1 MGDAQTTSTQI
12 ELARELFFTERR
24 DLVDGL
30 APQILRSWKRS
41 RRMVR
46 DGTDPSPIAP
56 TLFHERREQAMRLL
70 QSAQPELDGLAEHAI
85 GNGCVVLLA
94 DASGLILERI
104 GCPDFLPKVERIALT
119 PGVEWSEGNR
129 GTNAIGTALVE
140 REALM
145 VLGGEHYLP
154 QNGAFGC
161 VAAPIFTGRG
171 QVIGA
176 LDISG
181 EAVRVNQHALGLVR
195 MAAQQIEHRMMLA
208 EGGGYILRFHR
219 RSRLLGTAREGV
231 IVIDDGRIVGA
242 NRVALA
248 MLSSSWHRLLGQRVE
263 PLLGMRWSQLEQ
275 QRGLLT
281 LPGGQQIAAVMERD
295 RGTTVA
301 GLAVDRSDAIVR
313 QIPPGTDALLPLLS
327 AATRVLNEGVAV
339 LVTGETGSGKEVF
352 ARRLHGASQR
362 RTGPFVAV
370 NCAALPETLIEAEL
384 FGYEEGAFTGARR
397 RGMPGRIRE
406 AHGGVLFLDEIADMP
421 IAMQPRL
428 LRVLEEHVV
437 TPLGGGK
444 GMPVDFD
451 LVCATHGD
459 LLTLSS
465 AGRFRRDLYYR
476 LAGFTVSLPALRQR
490 SDREAL
496 IVRLFAECGAT
507 KRLHLD
513 AVALDCLAAYDWPGN
528 VRELRSVLRSVAAL
542 AEPGDSISVEHLPAH
557 LRRPAAMNVE
567 WHPPRKQE
575 DESQPLASITQNA
588 IGRALE
594 DCGQNVAEAARRL
607 GVHRSTVYRYR
618 ARWLE
623 GGQARSATAPHAD
636 GVQPRRTEP
645 GESGT
650 AAGGTSRMRPM
661 LTKPASAS

>member
-1 MGDAQTTSTQI
+1 MSDAQTTSMQI
-12 ELARELFFTERR
+12 ELARELFFTQRR

-41 RRMVR
+41 RGVVR

-56 TLFHERREQAMRLL
+56 PLFQERREQAMRLL
-70 QSAQPELDGLAEHAI
+70 ESAQPELDGLAEHAI

-119 PGVEWSEGNR
+119 PGVERSEGNR
-129 GTNAIGTALVE
+129 GTNAIGTALIE
-140 REALM
+140 RDALM

-154 QNGAFGC
+154 QNSAFGC
-161 VAAPIFTGRG
+161 VAAPILTGRG

-181 EAVRVNQHALGLVR
+181 EAARINQHALGLVR
-195 MAAQQIEHRMMLA
+195 IAAQQIEHRMMLA

-219 RSRLLGTAREGV
+219 RSRLLGTAREGL

-248 MLSSSWHRLLGQRVE
+248 MLSSSWDRLLDKQVE
-263 PLLGMRWSQLEQ
+263 PLLGARWRQLEQ

-295 RGTTVA
+295 RWTAVA
-301 GLAVDRSDAIVR
+301 GRAVDRKNAMAKQILPGADAM
-313 QIPPGTDALLPLLS
+313 LPMLNG
-327 AATRVLNEGVAV
+327 ATRVLNEGVAV
-339 LVTGETGSGKEVF
+339 LVTGETGCGKEVF
-352 ARRLHGASQR
+352 ARRLHAASHR

-406 AHGGVLFLDEIADMP
+406 AHGGVLFLDEVADMP
-421 IAMQPRL
+421 LAMQPRL
-428 LRVLEEHVV
+428 LRVLEERVV
-437 TPLGGGK
+437 TALGGGP
-444 GMPVDFD
+444 GVPVDFD

-496 IVRLFAECGAT
+496 IAQLFAESGGAT
-507 KRLHLD
+507 KQLHLD
-513 AVALDCLAAYDWPGN
+513 AVALHCLAAYDWPGN

-542 AEPGDSISVEHLPAH
+542 AEPGDNISVEHLPAQ
-557 LRRPAAMNVE
+557 LRGPADTNIKS
-567 WHPPRKQE
+567 HPPKVRE
-575 DESQPLASITQNA
+575 DDSQHLANSAQRA
-588 IGRALE
+588 IERTLE
-594 DCGQNVAEAARRL
+594 ECGQNVAEAARRL

-618 ARWLE
+618 ARWLPTTH
-623 GGQARSATAPHAD
+623 SAPI
-636 GVQPRRTEP
+636 
-645 GESGT
+645 
-650 AAGGTSRMRPM
+650 
-661 LTKPASAS
+661 